1 MLVNH
6 NTRINTE
13 DTERERNEAQRNLSE
28 ENDFFLRVKKSSSF
42 SEEHRDCERER
53 EFSFSF
59 THTSGGSI
67 TIQNYMSLPFSLCFV
82 LEKQREREKN
92 DDLNARKART
102 LIAFWDARYACERNR
117 VQLTSPSCPGL
128 ILFFSNRLLESN
140 GVQLCV
146 DSSKLFA
153 SRKNETLN

>member
-1 MLVNH
+1 LLVNH

-82 LEKQREREKN
+82 LEKQREKVMREKE
-92 DDLNARKART
+92 NAIKSEM
-102 LIAFWDARYACERNR
+102 I
-117 VQLTSPSCPGL
+117 
-128 ILFFSNRLLESN
+128 I
-140 GVQLCV
+140 
-146 DSSKLFA
+146 
-153 SRKNETLN
+153 